1 MSLNLYPYRKESGSE
16 NMATDLWLFHDIDLS
31 GPIFRHYGWTS
42 NEITFGYGQNWNWV
56 GKQKITREKKCTRRP
71 TGGGI
76 VNHGTDWTYALIL
89 PQAHSSHR
97 IPALDLYEEIHL
109 AIGRV
114 LQELGYETT
123 LKPCPIK
130 GEQKAAIPGNCFAEP
145 VGRDLMSGNGVKKL
159 AGAAMKRTKKGILIQ
174 GTIDHVQ
181 SLNVRP
187 EKFLFLFVAQLENLF
202 SEEVQEMEWGKGLEQ
217 ERKKY
222 VEKFSSDSWRQNRMY
237 P

>member
-1 MSLNLYPYRKESGSE
+1 MSLNFYPYRKESGPE
-16 NMATDLWLFHDIDLS
+16 NMATDLWLFQDIDLS
-31 GPIFRHYGWTS
+31 GPIFRHYGWSS
-42 NEITFGYGQNWNWV
+42 NEITFGYGQNWSWV
-56 GKQKITREKKCTRRP
+56 GQQKITWEKQCTRRP

-89 PQAHSSHR
+89 PQAHPSHR

-114 LQELGYETT
+114 LEDLGYETI

-145 VGRDLMSGNGVKKL
+145 VGRDLMSGNGIKKL

-181 SLNVRP
+181 SLHVRP
-187 EKFLFLFVAQLENLF
+187 EKFLVLFVAQLENLF
-202 SEEVQEMEWGKGLEQ
+202 REEVQEMKWGKGFEQ
-217 ERKKY
+217 ERKEY
-222 VEKFSSDSWRQNRMY
+222 VEKFSSASWRQNRTS